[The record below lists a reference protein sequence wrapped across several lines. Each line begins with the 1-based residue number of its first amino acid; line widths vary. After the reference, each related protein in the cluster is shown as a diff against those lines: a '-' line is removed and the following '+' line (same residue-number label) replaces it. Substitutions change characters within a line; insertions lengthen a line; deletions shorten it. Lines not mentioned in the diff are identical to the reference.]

1 MAWAVALNADYSLS
15 FASMSTTKTKPDALG
30 YLLGGVGLLA
40 ISFVPFFT
48 AVMVE
53 VQPTGKLAIMAYWLL
68 GALLIGWAVRRFTK
82 LGERVVAI
90 VAAVIGWYL
99 VLQILL
105 VLEKMVFRF

>member
-1 MAWAVALNADYSLS
+1 MAWAVALNTDYSLP
-15 FASMSTTKTKPDALG
+15 AGMSSTKIKPDALG

-48 AVMVE
+48 AVMAE
-53 VQPTGKLAIMAYWLL
+53 VQPTGKLASMAYWLL

-90 VAAVIGWYL
+90 VATVIGWYL
-99 VLQILL
+99 AL
-105 VLEKMVFRF
+105 